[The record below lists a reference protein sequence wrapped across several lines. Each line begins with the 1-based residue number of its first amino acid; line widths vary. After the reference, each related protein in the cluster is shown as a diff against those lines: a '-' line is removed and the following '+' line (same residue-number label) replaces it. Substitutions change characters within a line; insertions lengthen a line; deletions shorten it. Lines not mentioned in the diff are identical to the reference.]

1 MKRVFL
7 VLAGVAGLL
16 LAALVYERV
25 FVEVTL
31 GPAAIAAMLALA
43 TAVAILL
50 VLARLYD
57 TRHRET
63 INNLTLAVVSVL
75 VSYLAIDLIAGYVLI
90 RPLSPPL
97 VADQYRHHRMVPNS
111 LSSFHQKDFDYVQR
125 VNNFGMR
132 GPDVTAAKP
141 AGTYRILMLGDSF
154 TMGKGVEDQQ
164 TFSVLLGKALAAR
177 VAACGG
183 PTIEVL
189 NGGVDSYAPILSYL
203 ELTRDLGALAPDMI
217 VLNLDVS
224 DLVQE
229 AAYRQIAVYGADG
242 EILGVPQA
250 ERAASLTERIREW
263 TQRHMFITRA
273 LLYYLLER
281 ADYREFG
288 VRQVVE
294 QANMAV
300 AAHTLAED
308 TESRDEQ
315 WRNIF
320 DSLGRIQK
328 YADAHGSRFL
338 LSVYPWGHQVSDREW
353 VPGRYAFMPEGTHPS
368 DKSRETVL
376 AMSAANGIEL
386 IDLFPAFRAYKGS
399 APLYFAND
407 MHWTT
412 TGHEVAA
419 AGLEA
424 HLASSYLYNWCQ

>member
-7 VLAGVAGLL
+7 VLAGVTGLL

-25 FVEVTL
+25 FVEQTL
-31 GPAAIAAMLALA
+31 GPAALAAMSALG
-43 TAVAILL
+43 AVVIVLL
-50 VLARLYD
+50 VLARLYE

-63 INNLTLAVVSVL
+63 INNLTIAAVSTV
-75 VSYLAIDLIAGYVLI
+75 VSYLAIDLITGFFLI
-90 RPLSPPL
+90 QPLSPPL
-97 VADQYRHHRMVPNS
+97 VADQYRHHKMVPNS
-111 LSSFHQKDFDYVQR
+111 LSSFHQKDFQYVQR
-125 VNNFGMR
+125 VNNLGMR
-132 GPDVTAAKP
+132 GADVVEAKP

-164 TFSVLLGKALAAR
+164 TFSVLLESALRRR
-177 VAACGG
+177 VGACGG
-183 PTIEVL
+183 PAIEVL

-203 ELTRDLGALAPDMI
+203 ELTRDLGVLSPDMI

-229 AAYRQIAVYGADG
+229 AAYRQIAVYGPNG
-242 EILGVPQA
+242 EIVGVPQA
-250 ERAASLTERIREW
+250 ERAVSLTERIREW
-263 TQRHMFITRA
+263 TQRHLFITRA

-281 ADYREFG
+281 SDYREFS
-288 VRQVVE
+288 VRSVVE

-308 TESRDEQ
+308 TEPREEQ

-320 DSLGRIQK
+320 DSLRRIQR

-338 LSVYPWGHQVSDREW
+338 LSVYPWAHQVSDTEW
-353 VPGRYAFMPEGTHPS
+353 IPGRYAFMPEGSHPS
-368 DKSRETVL
+368 DKSRETVR
-376 AMSAANGIEL
+376 AMAAADGIEV
-386 IDLFPAFRAYKGS
+386 IDLFPAFRAYQGA
-399 APLYFAND
+399 APLFFQHD

-412 TGHEVAA
+412 AGHEVAA

-424 HLASSYLYNWCQ
+424 YLAGNYLDSWCQ